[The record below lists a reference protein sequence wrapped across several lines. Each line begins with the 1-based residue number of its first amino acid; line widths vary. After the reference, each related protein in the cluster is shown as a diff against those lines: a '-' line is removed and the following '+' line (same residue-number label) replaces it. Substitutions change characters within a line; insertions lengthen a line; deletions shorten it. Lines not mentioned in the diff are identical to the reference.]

1 MLVTWPWHNMY
12 IRRWETPCQAMNV
25 SEDES
30 LYPRD
35 EEQRSFILVTG
46 ANRQALLI
54 LKLAVAK
61 KE

>member
-1 MLVTWPWHNMY
+1 
-12 IRRWETPCQAMNV
+12 MNV